1 MPQPLRASRARDL
14 PGAGERPEPRAVDP
28 APLLGEWVNFDRAS
42 RGMARLVIS
51 ATVSGSGSA
60 SNGGMTVHAFGAG
73 APAPVDW
80 GEVPGA
86 PFADGVGLD
95 AGVAFTAD
103 YEFHGHR
110 VTLACYLNKRLLVVD
125 AYTRFAD
132 GSGRAAYF
140 ARDHFYIPSSS

>member
-1 MPQPLRASRARDL
+1 MVGLRSARNRDL
-14 PGAGERPEPRAVDP
+14 PGAGEQLEGRAIDP

-51 ATVSGSGSA
+51 ASG
-60 SNGGMTVHAFGAG
+60 GGMTVHAFGAG
-73 APAPVDW
+73 SPAPVDW
-80 GEVPGA
+80 GEIPGA
-86 PFADGVGLD
+86 PFADGVALD

-103 YEFHGHR
+103 YEFPGHR

-140 ARDHFYIPSSS
+140 ARDHFYIPSPTR

>member
-1 MPQPLRASRARDL
+1 MEALRSSRTRDL
-14 PGAGERPEPRAVDP
+14 PGAGERPEPRAIDP

-51 ATVSGSGSA
+51 ASD
-60 SNGGMTVHAFGAG
+60 GGMTVRAFGTG
-73 APAPVDW
+73 APDPVDW

-86 PFADGVGLD
+86 AFADGVTLA
-95 AGVAFTAD
+95 AGVAFTAA
-103 YEFHGHR
+103 YEFPGMS

-132 GSGRAAYF
+132 GSGRSAYF
-140 ARDHFYIPSSS
+140 ARDHFYIPSPR